1 MPDIDTE
8 SKPAP
13 TVQVGEQIV
22 VADLAKKLDASAAEV
37 VGKLMQNG
45 VMATLND
52 VIDYDTAAIIA
63 SEFEIE
69 VEPAESKSESRISLK
84 SERELSDDAE
94 TRPPVVAVMGHVD
107 HGKTT
112 LLDAIRE
119 ADVAA
124 GEAGGITQHI
134 SAYQI
139 TYNDRQITF
148 LDTPGHEAFAALR
161 QHGAALTDVAV
172 IVVAANDGVMPQTEE
187 AIAYA
192 KRASVP
198 MVVAINKIDDK
209 GADVQRTKQQLS
221 EAGLTAEDWGGDVT
235 MVEVSALKQKNID
248 ELLDLVLLTADIDD
262 HKADRD
268 VPAEGIVIEANTE
281 TGRGVVVTALIE
293 HGELRVGDIVVA
305 GSAYGK
311 VKALSNDRGE
321 AVEVAG
327 PSMPV
332 TIMGFKDVPIFGQR
346 FVEFDDEKAARKQA
360 GEDKSQHQK
369 ETTAVVKS
377 ATGGDLLA
385 HIDATKQQNLL
396 NVVLRAD
403 VQGSLESVVQSLKQL
418 GNDEVAVKVVSRGI
432 GDISE
437 SDVTAAEASNGF
449 IYGFNVGAT
458 SSIKRLAA
466 RQEVPLEIYDVI
478 YELLE
483 QTKDR
488 LEQLLEPE
496 VIETEQGRLKVKGVF
511 RTTSQ
516 RVICGGEVTKGKINV
531 GSLAVIERDDA
542 EIGRGEIMKLQ
553 RGKDDA
559 KEVFKGDMCGL
570 ELETESKLN
579 LKKGDVITIIKR
591 ETIQKSL

>member
-1 MPDIDTE
+1 MADEDITI
-8 SKPAP
+8 
-13 TVQVGEQIV
+13 QVGEQIV
-22 VADLAKKLDASAAEV
+22 VADLAKKLDASSAEV
-37 VGKLMQNG
+37 VGKLMENG

-52 VIDYDTAAIIA
+52 VIDHDTAAIIA
-63 SEFEIE
+63 AEFEAT
-69 VEPAESKSESRISLK
+69 VEKSDSGDSSRISLK
-84 SERELSDDAE
+84 SERKLSDKAE
-94 TRPPVVAVMGHVD
+94 SRPPVVAVMGHVD

-112 LLDAIRE
+112 LLDAIRD

-139 TYNDRQITF
+139 TYSDRKITF

-209 GADVQRTKQQLS
+209 GADVDRAKQQLS
-221 EAGLTAEDWGGDVT
+221 EAGLTPEDWGGDVT
-235 MVEVSALKQKNID
+235 MVEVSALKKQNIE
-248 ELLDLVLLTADIDD
+248 ELLDLVLLTADIEE

-281 TGRGVVVTALIE
+281 TGRGSVVTALVE
-293 HGELRVGDIVVA
+293 HGELRIGDIVVA

-311 VKALSNDRGE
+311 VKALTNDRGE
-321 AVEVAG
+321 NIDVAG

-332 TIMGFKDVPIFGQR
+332 TIVGFKDVPIFGQR
-346 FVEFDDEKAARKQA
+346 FVEMDNEKIARKQA
-360 GEDKSQHQK
+360 QQTKDEHQK

-385 HIDATKQQNLL
+385 HIDATKQQKML
-396 NVVLRAD
+396 NVVVRAD
-403 VQGSLESVVQSLKQL
+403 VQGSLESVIQSLQTL

-437 SDVTAAEASNGF
+437 SDVTAAEASEGL
-449 IYGFNVGAT
+449 IYGFNVNAT

-466 RQEVPLEIYDVI
+466 RQNVVLEVYDVI

-483 QTKDR
+483 ETKDR
-488 LEQLLEPE
+488 LEDMIEPE
-496 VIETEQGRLKVKGVF
+496 VVETEQGKLKVQGVF
-511 RTTSQ
+511 RTTAGQ
-516 RVICGGEVTKGKINV
+516 VICGGEVTKGKINV
-531 GSLAVIERDDA
+531 GSKAIISRDGD
-542 EIGRGEIMKLQ
+542 EIGHGQISKLQ

-570 ELETESKLN
+570 EINTDQKIN
-579 LKKGDVITIIKR
+579 VKKDDSITIIKQ
-591 ETIQKSL
+591 ETVKKGL

>member
-1 MPDIDTE
+1 MAAEDKTI
-8 SKPAP
+8 
-13 TVQVGEQIV
+13 QVGEQIV
-22 VADLAKKLDASAAEV
+22 VADLAEKLEASNADV

-52 VIDYDTAAIIA
+52 VIDHDTAAIIA
-63 SEFEIE
+63 AEFEVT
-69 VEPAESKSESRISLK
+69 VEKSNSDDSSQISLK

-94 TRPPVVAVMGHVD
+94 IRPPVVAVMGHVD

-112 LLDAIRE
+112 LLDAIRD

-139 TYNDRQITF
+139 TYSDRKITF

-209 GADVQRTKQQLS
+209 GADVDRTKQQLS
-221 EAGLTAEDWGGDVT
+221 EAGLTPEDWGGDVT
-235 MVEVSALKQKNID
+235 MVEVSALKKQNIE
-248 ELLDLVLLTADIDD
+248 ELLDLVLLTADIDE

-281 TGRGVVVTALIE
+281 TGRGSVVTALIE

-311 VKALSNDRGE
+311 VKALTNDRGE
-321 AVEVAG
+321 SIEMAG

-332 TIMGFKDVPIFGQR
+332 TIVGFKDVPIFGQR
-346 FVEFDDEKAARKQA
+346 FVEMDDEKAARKQA
-360 GEDKSQHQK
+360 QEVKDQHQK

-385 HIDATKQQNLL
+385 HIDATKQQKLL
-396 NVVLRAD
+396 NIVVRAD
-403 VQGSLESVVQSLKQL
+403 VQGSLESIIQSLQTL

-432 GDISE
+432 GNISE
-437 SDVTAAEASNGF
+437 SDVTAAEASQGL
-449 IYGFNVGAT
+449 IYGFNVNAT

-466 RQEVPLEIYDVI
+466 RQNVPLEVYDVI

-483 QTKDR
+483 QTTD
-488 LEQLLEPE
+488 LLEDMIEPE
-496 VIETEQGRLKVKGVF
+496 IIESEQGKLKVKGVF
-511 RTTSQ
+511 RTTASK
-516 RVICGGEVTKGKINV
+516 VICGGEVTKGKINI
-531 GSLAVIERDDA
+531 GSRAIIGRDGD
-542 EIGRGEIMKLQ
+542 EVGRGEISKLQ

-570 ELETESKLN
+570 EINTDQKIN
-579 LKKGDVITIIKR
+579 VKKGDNVTVIKQ
-591 ETIQKSL
+591 ETVKKGL

>member
-1 MPDIDTE
+1 MADEDITI
-8 SKPAP
+8 
-13 TVQVGEQIV
+13 QVGEQIV
-22 VADLAKKLDASAAEV
+22 VADLAKKLDASSAEV
-37 VGKLMQNG
+37 VGKLMENG

-52 VIDYDTAAIIA
+52 VIDHDTAAIIA
-63 SEFEIE
+63 AEFEAT
-69 VEPAESKSESRISLK
+69 VEKSDSGDSSRISLK
-84 SERELSDDAE
+84 SERKLSDKAE
-94 TRPPVVAVMGHVD
+94 SRPPVVAVMGHVD

-112 LLDAIRE
+112 LLDAIRD

-139 TYNDRQITF
+139 TYSDRKITF

-209 GADVQRTKQQLS
+209 GADVDRAKQQLS
-221 EAGLTAEDWGGDVT
+221 EAGLTPEDWGGDVT
-235 MVEVSALKQKNID
+235 MVEVSALKKQNIE
-248 ELLDLVLLTADIDD
+248 ELLDLVLLTADIDE

-281 TGRGVVVTALIE
+281 TGRGSVVTALIE

-311 VKALSNDRGE
+311 VKALTNDRGE
-321 AVEVAG
+321 SIEMAG

-332 TIMGFKDVPIFGQR
+332 TIVGFKDVPIFGQR
-346 FVEFDDEKAARKQA
+346 FVEMDDEKAARKQA
-360 GEDKSQHQK
+360 QEVKDQHQK

-385 HIDATKQQNLL
+385 HIDATKQQKLL
-396 NVVLRAD
+396 NIVVRAD
-403 VQGSLESVVQSLKQL
+403 VQGSLESIIQSLQTL

-432 GDISE
+432 GNISE
-437 SDVTAAEASNGF
+437 SDVTAAEASQGL
-449 IYGFNVGAT
+449 IYGFNVNAT

-466 RQEVPLEIYDVI
+466 RQNVPLEVYDVI

-483 QTKDR
+483 QTTD
-488 LEQLLEPE
+488 LLEDMIEPE
-496 VIETEQGRLKVKGVF
+496 IIESEQGKLKVKGVF
-511 RTTSQ
+511 RTTASK
-516 RVICGGEVTKGKINV
+516 VICGGEVTKGKINI
-531 GSLAVIERDDA
+531 GSRAIIGRDGD
-542 EIGRGEIMKLQ
+542 EVGRGEISKLQ

-570 ELETESKLN
+570 EINTDQKIN
-579 LKKGDVITIIKR
+579 VKKGDNVTVIKQ
-591 ETIQKSL
+591 ETVKKGL